1 MGKNRILR
9 WRKNMWEWGRETF
22 FVYLCTL
29 GQFGFWARIL
39 VGKISTFM
47 IKKSSLYFLPLQ
59 LVFIPLQIM

>member
-47 IKKSSLYFLPLQ
+47 IKKK
-59 LVFIPLQIM
+59 